1 MHGNFFVVR
10 SSNNIQKTLTKHIRM
25 HQCRTGGDLLQ
36 KCPLPNCRSS
46 FRTESELKRHLLIH
60 NNDLKQC
67 QYCPFKYNCSAAYK
81 IHLNRHFGIKDFKC
95 DQCGKLFISNLHLN
109 KHYAMHE
116 GIIYHC
122 LLCDGYKAS
131 SRNAMNNHLRRKHP
145 KLVGKNINWDS
156 VEKFVKIT

>member
-1 MHGNFFVVR
+1 MHTRLHKSRPENIFFY
-10 SSNNIQKTLTKHIRM
+10 
-25 HQCRTGGDLLQ
+25 
-36 KCPLPNCRSS
+36 KCPIRNCHWS
-46 FRTESELKRHLLIH
+46 FKKESHLNRHLRTH
-60 NNDLKQC
+60 NNDLEQC
-67 QYCPFKYNCSAAYK
+67 QYCPFKYINPLDYQN
-81 IHLNRHFGIKDFKC
+81 HLKHHFGIKDFKC
-95 DQCGKLFISNLHLN
+95 DQCGKLFVSNQHLN